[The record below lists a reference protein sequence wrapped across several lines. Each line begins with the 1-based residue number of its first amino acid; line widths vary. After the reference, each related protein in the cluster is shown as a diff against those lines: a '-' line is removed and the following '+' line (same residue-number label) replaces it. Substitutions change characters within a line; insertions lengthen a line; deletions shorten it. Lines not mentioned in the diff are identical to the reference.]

1 MPIQYTWISD
11 NQELQKL
18 SRNLLESTDRLLA
31 MDFEGEFNLHVYG
44 ERLCL
49 IQLFDGQ
56 NYYLIDPFPL
66 DDAVLAEFLTLKNK
80 IYMFYSADSDI
91 SLVYKQY
98 KVKMNGIYDLQHL
111 VEVLDLPKKG
121 LDAVLEAELG
131 IRVEG
136 KKRYQMH
143 NWMTRPIEEGAKQY
157 ALGDVAHLFALHE
170 TLLNKVKQSD
180 KVEDLVFKIAG
191 NFKDFDKN
199 SVPGIFKTTAYRKMS
214 SKKKKLYETIVAV
227 RESCAE
233 ELDVPVHLV
242 IPKQELV
249 SLTEDT
255 SRIRSLRFNKRIPK
269 GMRERIIE
277 EISRL

>member
-1 MPIQYTWISD
+1 MPISYTWISD
-11 NQELQKL
+11 DDQLKKL
-18 SRNLLESTDRLLA
+18 SRKLLDREDRLLA
-31 MDFEGEFNLHVYG
+31 IDFEGEFNLHVYG

-49 IQLFDGQ
+49 IQLFDGKD
-56 NYYLIDPFPL
+56 YYLIDPFPM

-91 SLVYKQY
+91 SLIYKQY

-180 KVEDLVFKIAG
+180 KVEDLILKIAG
-191 NFKDFDKN
+191 NFKDFDKK

-233 ELDVPVHLV
+233 ELDVPAHLV

-255 SRIRSLRFNKRIPK
+255 GRIRSLRFHQKVPRS
-269 GMRERIIE
+269 MQERIIK